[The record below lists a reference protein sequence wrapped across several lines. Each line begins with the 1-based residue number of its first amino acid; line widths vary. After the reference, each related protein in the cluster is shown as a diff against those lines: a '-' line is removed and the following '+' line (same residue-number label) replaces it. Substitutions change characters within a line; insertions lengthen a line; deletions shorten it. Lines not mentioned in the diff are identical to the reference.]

1 VINIERQATFAPPCA
16 PVFIHFMYRVPLGKP
31 RHTWE
36 DNIER
41 DLKGIEW
48 ESMGWTESAL
58 RRGTWRAVV
67 NTVMNLRVP
76 YSAGNFLTS

>member
-1 VINIERQATFAPPCA
+1 MSLVGLGREMHAGIWRGSLKE
-16 PVFIHFMYRVPLGKP
+16 MPLGRP
-31 RHTWE
+31 RRTWE

-48 ESMGWTESAL
+48 ESIDWTDTRNAQ

-67 NTVMNLRVP
+67 NTQ
-76 YSAGNFLTS
+76 

>member
-1 VINIERQATFAPPCA
+1 MALE
-16 PVFIHFMYRVPLGKP
+16 KP
-31 RHTWE
+31 IRTWE

-48 ESMGWTESAL
+48 ESMGWTDTRIAQ

-67 NTVMNLRVP
+67 NTQ
-76 YSAGNFLTS
+76 